1 MLYASKGKNTILA
14 KRLNVKII
22 IEPHTIERANERGTN
37 EIEIRDVVENG
48 IAFPAKYG
56 RLAKYKIYDFNAIWN
71 NKAYKQKKVE
81 VYYVIE
87 NGEVFTVT
95 VLVFYIK

>member
-1 MLYASKGKNTILA
+1 M
-14 KRLNVKII
+14 KII

-37 EIEIRDVVENG
+37 ETEIRDVVENG

-56 RLAKYKIYDFNAIWN
+56 RLAKYKIYDFNALWN

-81 VYYVIE
+81 VYYVME
-87 NGEVFTVT
+87 KGEIFTVT